1 MLFFINILHLK
12 NRWFFGIGDFSFSLI
27 QTFEKFNNTN
37 IITNDE
43 VMQIIQQEIDK
54 MENVNEETDTTTS
67 TEKETD
73 EESFTSSKPLGLGDK
88 LGLTPPSAPST
99 EEEPMEEP
107 TETETSAEE
116 LPTPEE
122 LDVGDLSDNNNPNL

>member
-1 MLFFINILHLK
+1 MVDDLEDPIAKLK
-12 NRWFFGIGDFSFSLI
+12 ITKSLL
-27 QTFEKFNNTN
+27 TN

-54 MENVNEETDTTTS
+54 MEADSDGTEAETPEGEETS
-67 TEKETD
+67 
-73 EESFTSSKPLGLGDK
+73 EESFDSSTPLGLGDK

-99 EEEPMEEP
+99 EEEPIEEP
-107 TETETSAEE
+107 AETEAPEEE